1 MVGYAVQLAG
11 DSIRGFAHGGGLRP
25 PRYGADFM
33 VPKSQCQHYKD
44 IGHPEWN
51 TVKAEDCKWAEKL
64 RESHQ
69 T

>member
-1 MVGYAVQLAG
+1 M
-11 DSIRGFAHGGGLRP
+11 RP